1 MAKLLYRLGRWSF
14 LNKWKVIVTWVVLL
28 AAAGGATALLMKPM
42 TSEFAIKGTPS
53 IDATY
58 KTMDLFPEGGNPANS
73 PSVNL
78 VFQAPEGQKLS
89 DPANEKAINAVIS
102 HLEDNLEMG
111 DTMRFGNPLEVSPR
125 LQDEV
130 VHQFTEMG
138 LPESSARADA
148 DNLAMVNEDETIAY
162 TTFDFDAESPYSVD
176 QADKDIVTE
185 AMDIGRQQ
193 GLTVEAGGAGFGDEI
208 RVNSTSE
215 IIGLG
220 VAFLVLIFTF
230 GSLVASGMPLIS
242 AVIGVGLGACGMLIT
257 THWIEL
263 NNMTPVLAIMIGLA
277 VGIDYALFIL
287 SRYRAERARMSA
299 SEAAGMA
306 AGTAGSSV
314 VFAGTTVFTA
324 LFALLIARI
333 EFLTAMGLSAAATV
347 AIAVLVSLTLIPAML
362 GLLGDKAFSG
372 RIPGVAGNPSRK
384 GKVRRGP
391 TMGHRWVRLVQKVPG
406 LAMALVVLSLGAMT
420 APVLHMELALPADT
434 TSNPDTTQRKAADL
448 MAEGFGP
455 GVNGP
460 FLAVVDAHTINAD
473 SAALA
478 PLVAAQG
485 GEAEP
490 EEGAGEPPADN
501 PEDHAPDNAPEPAPD
516 QPADQPGDHP
526 ADQPAEHPVDQP
538 GDQPAEHPADQP
550 GEQPAEPEI
559 APVAEVEDREAAA
572 APTSAEDKA
581 ALASFLYTAD
591 QLKTLGGVKH
601 AQIVALSEDQR
612 AAQIMVTPETSP
624 TEAATI
630 NVAHALRSATK
641 EIEGTT
647 GTEIGLTGL
656 TAVQLDIT
664 ERLRDA
670 MAPYLSIVVGLAI
683 VLLLVVF
690 RSILVPLV
698 AGLGFLLSVGGAF
711 GLTVLV
717 WQDGL
722 WGLVPGPGPL
732 LSFMPIFLIGVTFG
746 LAMDY
751 QVFLVTRMREHI
763 ARHPK
768 GTAGPYSAVDEA
780 TITGFTQGAR
790 VVTAAAIIM
799 ISVFVA
805 FINQPLPFIQIFGFA
820 LAAGVLFDAFFVR
833 MTLVPASMFL
843 MGRATWWMP
852 KWLDKILP
860 TVDIEG
866 TALEEEWEAQ
876 HADDGQKTREEE
888 ENKE

>member
-78 VFQAPEGQKLS
+78 VFKAPEGQKLS
-89 DPANEKAINAVIS
+89 DPANEKAIDAVIT

-130 VHQFTEMG
+130 IHQFTEMG

-148 DNLAMVNEDETIAY
+148 DNLAMVNEGETIAY
-162 TTFDFDAESPYSVD
+162 TTFNFDAESPYSVD

-215 IIGLG
+215 VIGLG

-242 AVIGVGLGACGMLIT
+242 AVIGVGLGACGMMIT

-299 SEAAGMA
+299 PEAAGMA

-362 GLLGDKAFSG
+362 GLLGDKAFAG

-384 GKVRRGP
+384 GKVRRGQ
-391 TMGHRWVRLVQKVPG
+391 TMGNRWVRLVQKVPG

-420 APVLHMELALPADT
+420 APVLHMDLALPADT

-448 MAEGFGP
+448 LAEGFGP
-455 GVNGP
+455 GINGP
-460 FLAVVDAHTINAD
+460 FLAVVDARTINAD

-478 PLVAAQG
+478 PLVAAQSG
-485 GEAEP
+485 NDDAEEGTGEA
-490 EEGAGEPPADN
+490 PADS
-501 PEDHAPDNAPEPAPD
+501 PGDAAGPAPEPAPNEAPD
-516 QPADQPGDHP
+516 QPAEHPAEHP
-526 ADQPAEHPVDQP
+526 ADQPAEHP
-538 GDQPAEHPADQP
+538 ADHP

-559 APVAEVEDREAAA
+559 APVAEVEDKEAAA
-572 APTSAEDKA
+572 APKSAEDKA

-601 AQIVALSEDQR
+601 AQIVSLSDDQR

-630 NVAHALRSATK
+630 DVAHALRSATK
-641 EIEGTT
+641 QIEGTT
-647 GTEIGLTGL
+647 GTEVGLTGL

-690 RSILVPLV
+690 RSLLVPLV

-768 GTAGPYSAVDEA
+768 GTSGPYNAVDEA

-876 HADDGQKTREEE
+876 HGQKAREEE
-888 ENKE
+888 EDKE

>member
-89 DPANEKAINAVIS
+89 DPANEKAIKAVIT

-130 VHQFTEMG
+130 IHQFTEMG
-138 LPESSARADA
+138 LPESSAHADA
-148 DNLAMVNEDETIAY
+148 DNLAMVNEDKTIAY
-162 TTFDFDAESPYSVD
+162 TTFNFDAESPYSVD

-299 SEAAGMA
+299 PAAAGMA

-384 GKVRRGP
+384 GKARRGP

-406 LAMALVVLSLGAMT
+406 LAMALVVLALGAMT

-490 EEGAGEPPADN
+490 EEGAGEPPAEN
-501 PEDHAPDNAPEPAPD
+501 PEDHAPDNAPGPAPNGAPDQPSD

-526 ADQPAEHPVDQP
+526 ADQP
-538 GDQPAEHPADQP
+538 GD
-550 GEQPAEPEI
+550 QPAEPEI
-559 APVAEVEDREAAA
+559 APVAEVEDKEDAA

-601 AQIVALSEDQR
+601 AQIVSLSEDQR
-612 AAQIMVTPETSP
+612 SAQIMVTPETSP

-664 ERLRDA
+664 ERLRGA
-670 MAPYLSIVVGLAI
+670 MVPYLSIVVGLAI

-690 RSILVPLV
+690 RSLLVPLV

-768 GTAGPYSAVDEA
+768 GTSGPYSAVDEA

-888 ENKE
+888 EEKE